1 MYPVGYTNSMSIT
14 TMKIQTEV
22 RDSLARVANEDFRG
36 VTLSDAVARL
46 LVEHDEALLRR
57 QMAAAYERL
66 RGDAPA
72 WAAYVAEIDEW
83 DGVTA
88 DNA

>member
-1 MYPVGYTNSMSIT
+1 MSVT

-22 RDSLARVANEDFRG
+22 RDSLARVAAEDFHG

-46 LVEHDEALLRR
+46 VAEHEESRLRR
-57 QMAAAYERL
+57 QISAAYTRL
-66 RGDAPA
+66 RNDTSE
-72 WAAYVAEIDEW
+72 WAAYVAELDEW

-88 DNA
+88 DTGEGL